1 MKHNL
6 LQKAEHV
13 LAFSLKWISVFC
25 LASLF
30 LLISAGVFVRFVPI
44 SSMGWA
50 DEIIELGFAW
60 MVFLGSTMLWR
71 EKSHFSVDL
80 IPSKLAGTLAGRMLD
95 VCLGLL
101 SMLFFLILSYEGWT
115 LALSVED
122 RSPILALPKILWYIT
137 VPVCGTIMLGYTVRD
152 TVRLFCNGSPDQQ

>member
-1 MKHNL
+1 MKKNIFV
-6 LQKAEHV
+6 KAER
-13 LAFSLKWISVFC
+13 LFAFSMKWLSVFC
-25 LASLF
+25 MVSLF

-60 MVFLGSTMLWR
+60 MVFLGSTVLWR

-80 IPSKLAGTLAGRMLD
+80 IPEKLAGTKAGRVLNI
-95 VCLGLL
+95 CLELL
-101 SMLFFLILSYEGWT
+101 SILFLLILSYEGWD

-122 RSPILALPKILWYIT
+122 RSPILAFPKILWYVS
-137 VPVCGTIMLGYTVRD
+137 VPVCSTIMLGYTVRD
-152 TVRLFCNGSPDQQ
+152 AVCWFRNRSAAER